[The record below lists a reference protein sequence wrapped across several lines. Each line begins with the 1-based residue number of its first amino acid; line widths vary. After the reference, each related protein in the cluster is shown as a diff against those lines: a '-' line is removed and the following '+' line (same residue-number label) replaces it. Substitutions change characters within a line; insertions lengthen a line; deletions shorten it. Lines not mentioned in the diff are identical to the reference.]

1 MNLLIINGVNL
12 NMLGKR
18 EKEYYGE
25 FSYED
30 LLAYYQSLEAEYGV
44 RVQTFQSNIEGEL
57 VNAIQQAETYD
68 GLIINPGGYTHT
80 SIAIL
85 DALLSL
91 EIPKVEVHLSN
102 IHRREDFRAHSV
114 TARACEGVIAG
125 FGKSGYGL
133 AVKYLIERNS

>member
-18 EKEYYGE
+18 EREYYGD

-30 LLAYYQSLEAEYGV
+30 LLNYYKSLEAEYGV
-44 RVQTFQSNIEGEL
+44 RVDAFQSNIEGEL
-57 VNAIQQAETYD
+57 VNAIQEAESYD

-80 SIAIL
+80 SIAML
-85 DALLSL
+85 DALLTL

-102 IHRREDFRAHSV
+102 IHRREDFRAHSI

-133 AVKYLIERNS
+133 AIKYLIERKS

>member
-30 LLAYYQSLEAEYGV
+30 LLAYYKSLEDEYGV
-44 RVQTFQSNIEGEL
+44 RVHSYQSNIEGEL
-57 VNAIQQAETYD
+57 VNAIQQADTYD